1 MLLFIQSIN
10 LLATIGVLILLI
22 KGKDSK
28 NLNVNQENED
38 EGWNSLNINEFRRRV
53 DELQAEGL
61 LESSTEIIT
70 AEKELE
76 VESRLGIR

>member
-10 LLATIGVLILLI
+10 LIATIGVLILLI

-28 NLNVNQENED
+28 NLEVNQEKED

-61 LESSTEIIT
+61 LETSTEIIT
-70 AEKELE
+70 PEQELE
-76 VESRLGIR
+76 LESRLGIR